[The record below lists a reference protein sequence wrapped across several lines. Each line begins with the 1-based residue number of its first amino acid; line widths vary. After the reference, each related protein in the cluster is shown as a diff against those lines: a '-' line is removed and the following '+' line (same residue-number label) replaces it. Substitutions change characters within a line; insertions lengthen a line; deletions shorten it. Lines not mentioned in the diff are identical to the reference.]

1 MLLLTSTSDLLRVV
15 TGAAASITCSVA
27 ALDNTSGTISVPNL
41 PPLASSLF
49 KFSVRWPEVGGVP
62 RVPGKVRVAAN
73 GNKAFRTAATVSVF

>member
-27 ALDNTSGTISVPNL
+27 A
-41 PPLASSLF
+41 
-49 KFSVRWPEVGGVP
+49 
-62 RVPGKVRVAAN
+62 N